1 MIKQILLFRLG
12 SKRVVPRD
20 SLGGKPNP
28 TGMTS
33 GVSKERHLTLLRLDR
48 SNSPF
53 AVMEYLPLEISIF
66 SRWAC

>member
-12 SKRVVPRD
+12 SSRVVPRY

-33 GVSKERHLTLLRLDR
+33 GCQRNVT
-48 SNSPF
+48 
-53 AVMEYLPLEISIF
+53 
-66 SRWAC
+66 